1 MHKLLS
7 IVIVFPLLFVVGEL
21 RAQGLQA
28 NEMLADPALEARAQE
43 IGKQL
48 RCLVCRNQSILDS
61 NAALARD
68 LRNVVRERIKAGDD
82 DRQVVD
88 YVVARY
94 GDFVLLKPPVKPV
107 TYTLWLAP
115 FLFLVIALLIGGYY
129 YRAQRKN
136 GQDAPRLSEAEHRQA
151 QQILQG
157 EK

>member
-7 IVIVFPLLFVVGEL
+7 IVIVFPLLFVAGEL